1 MVTEQIIR
9 PLFEQGLR
17 NKDIQELLK
26 ASSYVVSYWRKKLG
40 FPKTYKH
47 NEPKKYDWDKIQE
60 DHTNGLT
67 ERQLSKKYGLSTKT
81 IYDAKKT
88 GKLIPR
94 PFVKKWKTYKQYRAT
109 VNEANARYRA
119 RLKNQVVE
127 GEDLIPIKQ
136 FYENCPP
143 GYEVDHIIPLS
154 KGGLHTISNLQ
165 YLTVTEN
172 RKKSNKIV
180 GD

>member
-1 MVTEQIIR
+1 MITQDIIQ

-17 NKDIQELLK
+17 NKEIQDLLG

-40 FPKTYKH
+40 LPKTFSIQKKKEYNWAEIQKDH
-47 NEPKKYDWDKIQE
+47 N
-60 DHTNGLT
+60 NGMS
-67 ERQLSKKYGLSTKT
+67 ERELSKKYNISTKT
-81 IYDAKKT
+81 IHDAKKSE
-88 GKLIPR
+88 KLIPR
-94 PFVKKWKTYKQYRAT
+94 PFVKKWKTYKQHRAT

-119 RLKNQVVE
+119 RLKSQVVE
-127 GEDLIPIKQ
+127 GEDLTPIKE
-136 FYENCPP
+136 FYKNCPP

-154 KGGLHTISNLQ
+154 KGGLHTITNLQ
-165 YLTVTEN
+165 YLTISEN